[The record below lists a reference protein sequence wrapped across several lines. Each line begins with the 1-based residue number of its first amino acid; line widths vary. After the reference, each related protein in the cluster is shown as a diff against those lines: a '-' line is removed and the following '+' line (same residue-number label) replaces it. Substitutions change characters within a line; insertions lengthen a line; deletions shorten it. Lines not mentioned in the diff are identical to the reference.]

1 MSTQIIHLMRIEMM
15 KTTGFEIGEIVEM
28 KHSDKR
34 HRHKAVVLGFEEN
47 KLFDSVQCVKVMI
60 IGRERPT
67 FTLSYRIVKL

>member
-1 MSTQIIHLMRIEMM
+1 MQNTNLTRSGKIM
-15 KTTGFEIGEIVEM
+15 TTGFEIGEIVEM

-34 HRHKAVVLGFEEN
+34 HRHKAVVLGFEPN

-67 FTLSYRIVKL
+67 FTLSDRIVKL